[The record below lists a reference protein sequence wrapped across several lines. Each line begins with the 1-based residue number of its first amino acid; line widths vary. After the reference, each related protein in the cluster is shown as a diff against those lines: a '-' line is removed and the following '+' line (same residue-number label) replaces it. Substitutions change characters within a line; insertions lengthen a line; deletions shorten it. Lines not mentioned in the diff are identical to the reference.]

1 MVIINNEFKWFCG
14 NFEWLVILIC
24 CLKWTWKEILTSHS
38 DLSGAFDNN
47 SQTLTT
53 HTSGPK
59 ITTAV
64 CLWVVWQCEWR
75 WWWWVCVFDLT
86 VVFRCVGIS
95 YHLCYWC
102 CCIPPTHSPLPHVA
116 WGAHWR
122 WKEGEEC
129 VCVSITS
136 VFALLLPMR
145 GLS

>member
-24 CLKWTWKEILTSHS
+24 CLKWTWKEILTSHF

-116 WGAHWR
+116 WGGSLEMKGR
-122 WKEGEEC
+122 RG
-129 VCVSITS
+129 VCLCFYHFCICSTPPH
-136 VFALLLPMR
+136 AR
-145 GLS
+145 A